1 MATSNQSNRITVTDQ
16 NTANSPDGDTKLI
29 SEDAQAAQFERV
41 REAHKTET
49 IEDYLELIDDLI
61 TAKGEARVVDLAK
74 RMGVSQATVNKTI
87 IRLARDG
94 LVTSEPYRSIFL
106 TDEGR
111 AIATKSRAR
120 HDIVLSFLL
129 SIGVSADIAALDAE
143 GIEHHCSDETLAA
156 LSSLTQHTAKSKVL
170 SRDGPPFTQ
179 QSRKC
184 QRPTRT
190 LPSWFLLRLFCNILC
205 LCGPWLAGVC
215 HQSTNRCDRRWTAQR
230 DRHHPWTGGGDL
242 RGCHRVY
249 RTWGEFSGRKPVV
262 RFYECIVQPYGFR
275 THFCWDYPVL
285 GPHDH
290 SIAVTS

>member
-1 MATSNQSNRITVTDQ
+1 MTDQ
-16 NTANSPDGDTKLI
+16 NTDNSPDGDTKLI

-156 LSSLTQHTAKSKVL
+156 LSSLTQQQQQQNPKS
-170 SRDGPPFTQ
+170 
-179 QSRKC
+179 
-184 QRPTRT
+184 
-190 LPSWFLLRLFCNILC
+190 
-205 LCGPWLAGVC
+205 
-215 HQSTNRCDRRWTAQR
+215 
-230 DRHHPWTGGGDL
+230 
-242 RGCHRVY
+242 
-249 RTWGEFSGRKPVV
+249 
-262 RFYECIVQPYGFR
+262 
-275 THFCWDYPVL
+275 
-285 GPHDH
+285 
-290 SIAVTS
+290 